1 MRKRRTKRIPVFDI
15 SIGWRHWDCYSRLSK
30 WVFSV
35 HSLREPSEIAQPS
48 KPSPIRYLLAG
59 VTFLG
64 LYTEIE
70 RHNMGKLEIG
80 TIASVLGLLRDA
92 EFIKASK
99 NSVFFCWIKTSDGVM
114 HAMTGSESFRLSLR
128 GGKGPARFRKWRE
141 VLESKGN
148 GSSQPNKF
156 EGQAAPQARPPA

>member
-1 MRKRRTKRIPVFDI
+1 MRKRRKRIPAFDI
-15 SIGWRHWDCYSRLSK
+15 RIGWRHWDYYGRLSK

-35 HSLREPSEIAQPS
+35 HSLREPSDIARPS

-70 RHNMGKLEIG
+70 RHNMGKIQIG
-80 TIASVLGLLRDA
+80 TVISVLPYLRDA

-99 NSVFFCWIKTSDGVM
+99 GSVFYCWIKAANGVT
-114 HAMTGSESFRLSLR
+114 HAMSELEARRAARR
-128 GGKGPARFRKWRE
+128 GGKGPARFEKWIE
-141 VLESKGN
+141 AAESKGN
-148 GSSQPNKF
+148 GSNQPNRF
-156 EGQAAPQARPPA
+156 EGQWVK